1 MQHGLSK
8 GLFKRLGN
16 VSASVAASTQ
26 RGEMNLHGVELRE
39 MKASMVTPESPT
51 QQVLHL
57 VRKVERLVCQ
67 ENKRYH
73 VGGIVKVTTT

>member
-1 MQHGLSK
+1 M
-8 GLFKRLGN
+8 
-16 VSASVAASTQ
+16 Q
-26 RGEMNLHGVELRE
+26 RGEMNLHGVELRK

-51 QQVLHL
+51 QQALNL

-67 ENKRYH
+67 ENKMYH

>member
-8 GLFKRLGN
+8 GLIKRLGN
-16 VSASVAASTQ
+16 VSASVAASMQ
-26 RGEMNLHGVELRE
+26 RGEMNLHGVELRK

-51 QQVLHL
+51 QQALNL

-67 ENKRYH
+67 ENKMYH
-73 VGGIVKVTTT
+73 VSGIVKVTTT

>member
-8 GLFKRLGN
+8 GLIKRLGN
-16 VSASVAASTQ
+16 VSASVAASMQ
-26 RGEMNLHGVELRE
+26 RGEMNLHGVELRK

-51 QQVLHL
+51 QQALHL

-67 ENKRYH
+67 ENKMYH

>member
-8 GLFKRLGN
+8 GLIKRLGN
-16 VSASVAASTQ
+16 VSASVAASMQ
-26 RGEMNLHGVELRE
+26 RGEMNLHGVELRK

-57 VRKVERLVCQ
+57 ARKVERLVCQ
-67 ENKRYH
+67 ENKMYH
-73 VGGIVKVTTT
+73 VGG